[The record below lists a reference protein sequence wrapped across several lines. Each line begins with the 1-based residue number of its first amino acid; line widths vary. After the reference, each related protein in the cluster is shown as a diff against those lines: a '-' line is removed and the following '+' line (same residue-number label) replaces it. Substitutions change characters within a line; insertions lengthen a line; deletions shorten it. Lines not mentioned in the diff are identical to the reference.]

1 MENKESKYYTKV
13 VKRIIELLDEME
25 EKQELMTVE
34 CFDEELKKLYEEIF
48 GKKEN

>member
-1 MENKESKYYTKV
+1 MESKESKYYKEV

-34 CFDEELKKLYEEIF
+34 CFDEELKKIYKEFF
-48 GKKEN
+48 GEK